1 MKLSE
6 CKNKIKV
13 GDWVRTNGDGFKT
26 MEKFVEGEIG
36 EIQDARFFIWQD
48 GQDGF
53 AGSIPPSTKGYK
65 YSWVVYFDNP
75 DAKIEIVKPAETQ
88 IVKPVKGGEKT
99 TMKTLK
105 TLAKKLLDRN
115 TRLLMEMEY
124 INGDLERTSRG
135 TDALLDILFLER
147 KDDLVKLAKKEK
159 KELEKKE
166 N

>member
-1 MKLSE
+1 MKVSE

-13 GDWVRTNGDGFKT
+13 GDWVRTNGNDGGV

-36 EIQDARFFIWQD
+36 EIQDDCFFVWQNKLD
-48 GQDGF
+48 GVT
-53 AGSIPPSTKGYK
+53 GSIPPSTKGYK
-65 YSWVVYFDNP
+65 YSWRVSFNNP

-124 INGDLERTSRG
+124 INGDLERTSKG
-135 TDALLDILFLER
+135 TEALLDILFLER
-147 KDDLVKLAKKEK
+147 KEDLVKLAKKEK